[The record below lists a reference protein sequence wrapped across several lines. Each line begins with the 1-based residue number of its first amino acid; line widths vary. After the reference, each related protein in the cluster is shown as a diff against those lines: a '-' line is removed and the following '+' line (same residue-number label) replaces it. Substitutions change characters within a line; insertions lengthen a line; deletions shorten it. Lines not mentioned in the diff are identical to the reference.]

1 MMLYETFRIA
11 LLDLAMHKFRSA
23 LAALG
28 IIIGV
33 ASVEA
38 MVSISEGAR
47 SEALQRIT
55 VLGVDN
61 IMIRSLKP
69 NSAAQAGNSAQSE
82 RSYILQY
89 GLLRRDLEHLRQ
101 CIDSRYVVG
110 SRNMRTKVFTPGGR
124 ELDVTIIAT
133 EPDYLP
139 LTRSRIQRGR
149 FLNALDQSRY
159 SQVAVLG
166 SQAAQKVFGYT
177 DPIDKT
183 IGIGEVFYRVVGI
196 LDNAAALKDAGGDDI
211 NNQIFIPLATAR
223 IQVGDFAIQASSGQR
238 ELTSVELDAISL
250 QLPDSNLVP
259 AVAARLE
266 NYFAQ
271 THKQKDYQFLV
282 PYELLR
288 QKAAT
293 QRIFTIVMASIAGL
307 SLLIG
312 GIGIM
317 NIMLANVYDRRKE
330 IGTRRALGAR
340 RADILWQ
347 FLMESAT
354 LTTLG
359 GLAGVGLGYA
369 LARIISFYA
378 QWPTIISWYSIAL
391 GLVISS
397 IVGILF
403 GLWPAR
409 QAARTNPIEALRAG

>member
-1 MMLYETFRIA
+1 MNLYETFQIA
-11 LLDLAMHKFRSA
+11 VRDLAMHKFRSA
-23 LAALG
+23 LATLG
-28 IIIGV
+28 IIFGV

-47 SEALQRIT
+47 SEAMQRIT

-61 IMIRSLKP
+61 IMIRSQKP
-69 NSAAQAGNSAQSE
+69 SDVAQGNSQGE
-82 RSYILQY
+82 RRSILQY
-89 GLLRRDLEHLRQ
+89 GLLRRDLEHVRLGIRT
-101 CIDSRYVVG
+101 RYAVG
-110 SRNMRTKVFTPGGR
+110 SRNMRTKLYTTNGR
-124 ELDVTIIAT
+124 ELDVTVIAT
-133 EPDYLP
+133 EPEYVD
-139 LTRSRIQRGR
+139 LTRSQIQRGR
-149 FLNALDQSRY
+149 FITDMDQKTY
-159 SQVAVLG
+159 AQVCVLG
-166 SQAAQKVFGYT
+166 IQAAQKVFGFS
-177 DPIDKT
+177 DPMGKT
-183 IGIGEVFYRVVGI
+183 IKVAEYYYRVVGI
-196 LDNAAALKDAGGDDI
+196 LDNAAAVKDAGGDDI

-223 IQVGDFAIQASSGQR
+223 VQQGDLSQQRSSGQN
-238 ELTSVELDAISL
+238 ETTSVELDAIGL
-250 QLPDSNLVP
+250 QLTDEAEIP

-266 NYFAQ
+266 NYFEQ
-271 THKQKDYQFLV
+271 THKLKDYQFLV

-340 RADILWQ
+340 RADIVWQ

-359 GLAGVGLGYA
+359 GLVGVGLGYV
-369 LARIISFYA
+369 LARVISLYA
-378 QWPTIISWYSIAL
+378 EWPTIISWPAIGL
-391 GLVISS
+391 GLAISS
-397 IVGILF
+397 IVGIIF

>member
-1 MMLYETFRIA
+1 MTLYETLRIA

-47 SEALQRIT
+47 AEALQRIT

-61 IMIRSLKP
+61 IMIRSMKP
-69 NSAAQAGNSAQSE
+69 TAAAQSAAGAAE
-82 RSYILQY
+82 RRYILQY
-89 GLLRRDLEHLRQ
+89 GLLRRDLEHLRLGLQ
-101 CIDSRYVVG
+101 TRYAVG
-110 SRNMRTKVFTPGGR
+110 SRNMRTKVYTPGGG

-139 LTRSRIQRGR
+139 LTRSRMQRGR
-149 FLNALDQSRY
+149 FLTDLDQVHY
-159 SQVAVLG
+159 GQVAVLG
-166 SQAAQKVFGYT
+166 IQAAQKVFGFD
-177 DPIDKT
+177 DPLDKSVK
-183 IGIGEVFYRVVGI
+183 IGDNHYRVVGI
-196 LDNAAALKDAGGDDI
+196 LDNAAGLKDAGGDDI

-223 IQVGDFAIQASSGQR
+223 VEYGDFSEQASSGQS
-238 ELTSVELDAISL
+238 EVSSVELDAIGL
-250 QLPDSNLVP
+250 QLADSEQIP

-266 NYFAQ
+266 NYFEQ

-282 PYELLR
+282 PFELLR

-293 QRIFTIVMASIAGL
+293 QRIFAIVMASIAGL

-317 NIMLANVYDRRKE
+317 NIMLANVSDRRQE

-359 GLAGVGLGYA
+359 GLAGVALGYL
-369 LARIISFYA
+369 LARAISSYA
-378 QWPTIISWYSIAL
+378 QWPTLISWHAAAL
-391 GLVISS
+391 GLAISS
-397 IVGILF
+397 FVGILF

-409 QAARTNPIEALRAG
+409 QAAHTNPIEALRAG

>member
-1 MMLYETFRIA
+1 MTLYETFRIA
-11 LLDLAMHKFRSA
+11 LLDLALHKFRSA
-23 LAALG
+23 LATLG

-47 SEALQRIT
+47 TEALQRIT

-69 NSAAQAGNSAQSE
+69 SAAAPSGGGQTVRQ
-82 RSYILQY
+82 YVLQY
-89 GLLRRDLEHLRQ
+89 GLLRRDLEHLRLGVE
-101 CIDSRYVVG
+101 SRYAVG
-110 SRNMRTKVFTPGGR
+110 SRNMRTKVYTPGGR
-124 ELDVTIIAT
+124 ELDVTITAT

-139 LTRSRIQRGR
+139 LTRSQIQRGR
-149 FLNALDQSRY
+149 FLTDLDQANY
-159 SQVAVLG
+159 GQVAVLG
-166 SQAAQKVFGYT
+166 IQAAQKVFGFD
-177 DPIDKT
+177 DPIDKSVK
-183 IGIGEVFYRVVGI
+183 IGDNHYRVVGI
-196 LDNAAALKDAGGDDI
+196 LDNAAALKDAGGDDV

-223 IQVGDFAIQASSGQR
+223 VEYGDYSVQASSGQR
-238 ELTSVELDAISL
+238 EVTSVELDAIGL
-250 QLPDSNLVP
+250 QLADSQQIP

-266 NYFAQ
+266 NYFEH

-347 FLMESAT
+347 FLMESAA

-359 GLAGVGLGYA
+359 GLAGVALGYL
-369 LARIISFYA
+369 LARAISFYA
-378 QWPTIISWYSIAL
+378 QWPTLISWPAIAL
-391 GLVISS
+391 GLAISS
-397 IVGILF
+397 AVGILF